1 MKIDAITETHRH
13 VDLANRLE
21 AEAKIQAAF
30 AGPEM
35 KGMQSI
41 LNKIKTELSFSD
53 FPMTISDLD
62 RHLAG
67 ANLKPMER
75 MALKAALD
83 RASLLKK

>member
-35 KGMQSI
+35 PAFRPPSCSTSAATNGI
-41 LNKIKTELSFSD
+41 LRRRK
-53 FPMTISDLD
+53 DL
-62 RHLAG
+62 G
-67 ANLKPMER
+67 A
-75 MALKAALD
+75 AD
-83 RASLLKK
+83 DGCSRASWPRCVFHGSKRRN